1 MIQTKKNWNQI
12 ILLKSHIQETL
23 TLLMCA
29 DNSIVSKKVNKTFGS
44 NLEHTPIF
52 RALLGANP
60 EQDAETIQVS
70 NPEHLIVFKAP
81 RGDNQQVQSGTPPCF

>member
-1 MIQTKKNWNQI
+1 MPTEKICNQI

-23 TLLMCA
+23 TLLTCA

-44 NLEHTPIF
+44 NLERTPIL

-60 EQDAETIQVS
+60 EQDAGTIQES
-70 NPEHLIVFKAP
+70 NSEHPIVFKAP
-81 RGDNQQVQSGTPPCF
+81 RGDNQQVQSETPPCF